1 MSKSRALT
9 GVALLALMLL
19 LISISGC
26 SKVNENNYEKIENG
40 MTVSQVEA
48 ILGKGKVVGG
58 IAGAIGNLA
67 GSGKVLTWGD
77 DRRSITVTFANDKV
91 IAKAAQGL

>member
-1 MSKSRALT
+1 MWKSRNLI
-9 GVALLALMLL
+9 GLALLGLL
-19 LISISGC
+19 FLLISGC
-26 SKVNENNYEKIENG
+26 SKVSQSNYDKIENG

-48 ILGKGKVVGG
+48 ILGKGKEAAGV
-58 IAGAIGNLA
+58 AGAIGNLT

-77 DRRSITVTFANDKV
+77 DKKSITVTFANDKV

>member
-1 MSKSRALT
+1 MF
-9 GVALLALMLL
+9 LLV
-19 LISISGC
+19 SGC
-26 SKVNENNYEKIENG
+26 SKVSQSNYDKIQTD

-77 DRRSITVTFANDKV
+77 DK
-91 IAKAAQGL
+91 K

>member
-1 MSKSRALT
+1 MSKSRTLI

-19 LISISGC
+19 LISGC
-26 SKVNENNYEKIENG
+26 SKVSESNYEKIENG

-77 DRRSITVTFANDKV
+77 DKKSITVTFANDKV

>member
-1 MSKSRALT
+1 MWKSRNLL
-9 GVALLALMLL
+9 GLALLGLVFLL
-19 LISISGC
+19 ISGC
-26 SKVNENNYEKIENG
+26 SKVSQSNYDKVQTD

-48 ILGKGKVVGG
+48 ILGKGKQAASA
-58 IAGAIGNLA
+58 AGAIGDLT

-77 DRRSITVTFANDKV
+77 DKKSITVTFANDKV

>member
-1 MSKSRALT
+1 MWTSRNLI
-9 GVALLALMLL
+9 GLALLGLLFLLM
-19 LISISGC
+19 SGC
-26 SKVNENNYEKIENG
+26 SKVSQSNYDKIENG

-48 ILGKGKVVGG
+48 ILGKGKEAAGV
-58 IAGAIGNLA
+58 AGAIGNLT

-77 DRRSITVTFANDKV
+77 DKKSITVTFANDKV